1 MNRCGTRILTLLL
14 LFSMLTACKGGG
26 GDTSSTPD
34 SPESSNVTATAGGDI
49 TTTTSAA
56 QSTTDIN
63 SSETGDTVTNT
74 TDTTE
79 QTDAQTQ
86 GGGQNSAT
94 TASKTSS
101 LTTTKTA
108 TTTAKKEE
116 NGVNMDAIFA
126 PILKKNPRVVRVA
139 DYDPADAAWSNIRA
153 ITYDG
158 ADLGGKKTKIFAYI
172 GYPEGAS
179 STNKAPA
186 VVLVHGGGGHAFA
199 EWVKLWTDRGYVA
212 IAMDTTGFFPSE
224 AGKGKAGRE
233 SDDPN
238 KLWHYGL
245 YGAFEEAG
253 YVNAPNNDDMA
264 HPEKPVEQQWMYHA
278 VSSAILAHNLL
289 KADPCVDNSRIGIT
303 GISWGCRITALAIGY
318 DTDFAFAIPV
328 YGGGYE
334 VESVSYGGNRY
345 RESALTRAYW
355 TPEERFDRVDFPVY
369 WLSWAADISDV
380 SATNGVSLSYLD
392 TKKAGA
398 RMNVKPRW
406 NHSHGSGWSP
416 EDIYLFADSVVMGKA
431 AFTSVVEEP
440 VVTKAANGS
449 RTVTLTID
457 PADNAT
463 KVSAQIAYLTGPLAD
478 SYAGGKWSGKQ
489 DWKGTTKSTV
499 TGDTVTLTLP
509 KNAVDFYV
517 IISTKTTEG
526 TYEVCSKLVEQKG

>member
-1 MNRCGTRILTLLL
+1 MKRMAVYLLVAVLFIGLLAGCG
-14 LFSMLTACKGGG
+14 AGGEEA
-26 GDTSSTPD
+26 STP
-34 SPESSNVTATAGGDI
+34 SGAESS
-49 TTTTSAA
+49 TTTTS
-56 QSTTDIN
+56 TTGTDTTTEGTDATIGTAP
-63 SSETGDTVTNT
+63 SETGDSMTT
-74 TDTTE
+74 TDTAT
-79 QTDAQTQ
+79 QNTGTTQ
-86 GGGQNSAT
+86 GTMASSTAGSTSKPTSTKT
-94 TASKTSS
+94 TQK
-101 LTTTKTA
+101 TTTS
-108 TTTAKKEE
+108 TTKKPT
-116 NGVNMDAIFA
+116 NGVDMDAVFA
-126 PILKKNPRVVRVA
+126 PIVAKTPRVVRVA
-139 DYDPADAAWSNIRA
+139 DYDPTDAAWSNIRA

-158 ADLGGKKTKIFAYI
+158 ADLGGKKTKVFAYI

-179 STNKAPA
+179 ASKKAPA

-355 TPEERFDRVDFPVY
+355 TPEERFDRIDFPVY
-369 WLSWAADISDV
+369 WLSWAADISSV

-431 AFTSVVEEP
+431 TFTSVVEEP

-478 SYAGGKWSGKQ
+478 SYVDGKWSGKQ

-499 TGDTVTLTLP
+499 TGNTVTLTLP

-517 IISTKTTEG
+517 IISTKTAEG
-526 TYEVCSKLVEQKG
+526 SYDVCSKLVEQKG